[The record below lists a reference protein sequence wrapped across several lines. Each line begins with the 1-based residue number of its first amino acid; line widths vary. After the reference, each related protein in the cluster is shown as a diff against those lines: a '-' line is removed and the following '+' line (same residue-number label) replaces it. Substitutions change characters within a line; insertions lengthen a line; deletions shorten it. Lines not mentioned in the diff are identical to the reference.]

1 MPDERAQRLGRM
13 ATEYRQLQVQVNTL
27 NFDELTLINQ
37 ANMLKL
43 MLRFDQGPA
52 SGTAGQRQADLTTIQ
67 RRLDDIG
74 TRKAEKVKRMN
85 ELAAEYRQLQQG
97 NT

>member
-1 MPDERAQRLGRM
+1 MVA
-13 ATEYRQLQVQVNTL
+13 EYRQLQQQLNTL

-37 ANMLKL
+37 ANMLRM
-43 MLRFDQGPA
+43 MLRFDQGL
-52 SGTAGQRQADLTTIQ
+52 GGGIAGQRQSDLTAIQ

-74 TRKAEKVKRMN
+74 TKKAETVKRMN
-85 ELAAEYRQLQQG
+85 QLSVEYRQLQTGPGG